1 MHCLTIQTLQRAE
14 SYALDDERK
23 SSVEKKRAPAINGQ
37 ASVFLA
43 GFGCAQIARTG
54 HTEVFLMSIR
64 IFAGFAAPVISAAI
78 CSFTPASADEDS
90 TTLSDALAASKPIFD
105 TRLRLETVEQ
115 AGFSN
120 DAAALTYRIR
130 AGLETGEFL
139 GTKFLI
145 EFDHVDAL
153 VNDFNSTINSKAMY
167 PVVADPNATEL
178 NRFQIT
184 NTSIPDT
191 TITIGRQRIIL
202 DDSRFV
208 GNVGWR
214 QNEQTFDAVRVQN
227 TGLGEF
233 SFDVSY
239 VDQVNR
245 IFGDE
250 SPVGRWDG
258 DTYLVNVSHP
268 TPVGKLTGF
277 GYFIDIEDGGGVF
290 SSQTLGGR
298 LAGKK
303 DIGTGSLSY
312 AFSYA
317 QQSDYADSPFDYEAD
332 YLFAEG
338 SYAVNGFMFGAGY
351 EVLGGD
357 TQRGFQ
363 TPLATLHKFQGW
375 TDKFLSTPAT
385 GVEDIYAKAGYNFG
399 DVGFLS
405 GLNTTGFYHDLSA
418 DMGGADYGSEFG
430 FVATAKIDK
439 VSVTLK
445 FADYDADGLGT
456 DTSKLWFQLDFAL

>member
-1 MHCLTIQTLQRAE
+1 MSALKLAVSLLPIATLMA
-14 SYALDDERK
+14 S
-23 SSVEKKRAPAINGQ
+23 AP
-37 ASVFLA
+37 L
-43 GFGCAQIARTG
+43 
-54 HTEVFLMSIR
+54 
-64 IFAGFAAPVISAAI
+64 
-78 CSFTPASADEDS
+78 ASADETAS
-90 TTLSDALAASKPIFD
+90 ALETALAETKPLFNA
-105 TRLRLETVEQ
+105 RLRYETVNQDGISE
-115 AGFSN
+115 
-120 DAAALTYRIR
+120 DADAVTYRFR
-130 AGLETGEFL
+130 AGLETGSFH
-139 GTKFLI
+139 GNKVLI
-145 EFDHVDAL
+145 EFDHIDDLVD
-153 VNDFNSTINSKAMY
+153 DFNSTINGKTMY

-178 NRFQIT
+178 NRFQLT
-184 NTSIPDT
+184 NTAIPDT

-214 QNEQTFDAVRVQN
+214 QNEQTFDGIRVQN

-233 SFDVSY
+233 NIDVSY
-239 VDQVNR
+239 VEQVNR
-245 IFGDE
+245 IFGDD

-268 TPVGKLTGF
+268 TPIGKLTGF
-277 GYFIDIEDGGGVF
+277 GYFLDINNGGGAF

-298 LAGKK
+298 LAGKQ
-303 DIGTGSLSY
+303 DIGEGALSY

-332 YLFAEG
+332 YVLAEG
-338 SYAVNGFMFGAGY
+338 SYAVNGFVFGAGY
-351 EVLGGD
+351 ELLGGD

-375 TDKFLSTPAT
+375 TDKFLATPAS

-405 GLNTTGFYHDLSA
+405 GLSATGFYHDLSA

-430 FVATAKIDK
+430 FVASAKIDK
-439 VSVTLK
+439 VNVTLK
-445 FADYDADGLGT
+445 FADYNADGFGT
-456 DTSKLWFQLDFAL
+456 DTSKLWFQFDFAL

>member
-1 MHCLTIQTLQRAE
+1 M
-14 SYALDDERK
+14 SALK
-23 SSVEKKRAPAINGQ
+23 LAISLLPITSLI
-37 ASVFLA
+37 ASVP
-43 GFGCAQIARTG
+43 I
-54 HTEVFLMSIR
+54 
-64 IFAGFAAPVISAAI
+64 
-78 CSFTPASADEDS
+78 ASADQ
-90 TTLSDALAASKPIFD
+90 TASAFETAISETRPLFNA
-105 TRLRLETVEQ
+105 RLRYEGVNQDGLPE
-115 AGFSN
+115 
-120 DAAALTYRIR
+120 DADAITYRFR
-130 AGLETGEFL
+130 AGLETGSFYD
-139 GTKFLI
+139 TKLLI
-145 EFDHVDAL
+145 EFDHIDDLVD
-153 VNDFNSTINSKAMY
+153 DFNSTTNGKTMY
-167 PVVADPNATEL
+167 PVVADPKGTDL
-178 NRFQIT
+178 NRFKLT
-184 NTSIPDT
+184 NTAIPDT

-227 TGLGEF
+227 IGLGEF
-233 SFDVSY
+233 NFDVSY

-277 GYFIDIEDGGGVF
+277 GYFIDIEDDGGVF

-298 LAGKK
+298 LAGKQ
-303 DIGTGSLSY
+303 DVGAGSLSY

-317 QQSDYADSPFDYEAD
+317 QQSDYADSPLDYEAD
-332 YLFAEG
+332 YLLAEG
-338 SYAVNGFMFGAGY
+338 SYAVNGFMFGVGY

-375 TDKFLSTPAT
+375 TDKFLATPAT
-385 GVEDIYAKAGYNFG
+385 GVEDIYAKVGYNFG
-399 DVGFLS
+399 DIGFLG
-405 GLNTTGFYHDLSA
+405 GLNTNGFYHDLSA
-418 DMGGADYGSEFG
+418 DIGGADYGSEFG

-445 FADYDADGLGT
+445 FADYNADGLGT